1 VYPFQCS
8 PRVPLARVAVACLA
22 LVLLCAAPLAFP
34 QEKKQPTPPPKGVKP
49 PQDLNKDRGTPP
61 FPRTTAAAEQMF
73 GSYDGQNVASIQVA
87 GQPGI
92 DQAKFLD
99 SLPQKAGQPFSKDKV
114 NQSADALKSMGHFK
128 EVRIQVDPDA
138 HGIRIML
145 IAEPAFYFGVFQF
158 PGAIPFAYS
167 RLIQVANYPVQ
178 TPFNPDEVER
188 DRQALV
194 NFYRQEGYF
203 KAEVTTDLKADPAH
217 WIVNV
222 VFNTK
227 LGRKA
232 HFGEVHISGLPNDN
246 DHHLEDSLKTFL
258 ARLRQAAIRPGKAY
272 HRTTVTRAN
281 SYLQAELTKRGLLGA
296 QVQLTGAEY
305 HADTNRADIHFNVIP
320 GPKIDVKIEGAHVWS
335 WDKKKLL
342 PVYQGVGVDE
352 ETVQEGRRALASYL
366 QGKGYFNV
374 KVDAQLNKGPNS
386 DTVIYQ
392 IAKEKKH
399 KVEDVKVTGNNKLK
413 TDQLTPQIAV
423 QKEHL
428 FSRGKFSQDLLHKS
442 VANLKAVYQAEGF
455 SSVQVVPTVNNR
467 GGDVYVSFAVTEG
480 PRDIVDSLKIEGA
493 NTFPASQYAPDGLK
507 LAAGQPYSSAHIVA
521 DRTEIM
527 TNYLKAGYLTASFRE
542 TANAVSKQDPHHI
555 NVIYFIDEGPRV
567 ITGDIITLGREHTRQ
582 RLIDGD
588 IVDLKSEQP
597 LTETSLLTAGT
608 HLYDHTGVFDW
619 AEIDT
624 KRQITT
630 QNSED
635 VLVKVHEAHRNTLT
649 YGFGFEVINRGG
661 SIPSGTVALPNLP
674 PVGLPSNFK
683 TSQTTFYGPRGTF
696 QYTRNNI
703 RGKAESF
710 SVTAFAGR
718 LDQRFA
724 AYYIDPTFRWS
735 PWKTTTSISYEKD
748 EQNPIFSAQQEL
760 ASFQIQR
767 AIDHAQKNIV
777 FFRYGYSY
785 TNITRVLIDAL
796 VPHRD
801 RNIRLSTLSG
811 NFTRDTRDNPLDEH
825 SGVLDSLELDFNTSK
840 LGSNVDFAKLTGQAA
855 IYHEKFH
862 HIVWANSIRIGL
874 AQPFNNSFVPLS
886 QAFFTGGGSTLR
898 GFPLDGAGPQTS
910 VTICPGAAPNCPQ
923 SDQQFIRVP
932 AGGNEELILNAEA
945 RIPLPI
951 KQGLSIVP
959 FYDGGNVFPRI
970 GFSRFTSLYS
980 NNVGL
985 GLRYA
990 TPIGPIR
997 FDIGENLNPVS
1008 GIKST
1013 NYFISIGQAF

>member
-1 VYPFQCS
+1 MV
-8 PRVPLARVAVACLA
+8 L
-22 LVLLCAAPLAFP
+22 LVLLAAPLARP

-49 PQDLNKDRGTPP
+49 AEDQNKDRGTPP

-73 GSYDGQNVASIQVA
+73 GSYEGQNVASIQVA
-87 GQPGI
+87 GQPGL

-99 SLPQKAGQPFSKDKV
+99 ALPQKAGQPFSKDKI
-114 NQSADALKSMGHFK
+114 NQSAAALKSLGHFK

-138 HGIRIML
+138 NGIRIML
-145 IAEPAFYFGVFQF
+145 IAEPAYYFGVFQF
-158 PGAIPFAYS
+158 PGAIPFPYS
-167 RLIQVANYPVQ
+167 RLVQVANYPIQ
-178 TPFNPDEVER
+178 TPYNPDEVER

-194 NFYRQEGYF
+194 NFFRQEGYF
-203 KAEVTTDLKADPAH
+203 NAEVNPDLKSDPAH
-217 WIVNV
+217 TLVNV
-222 VFNTK
+222 VYNTK
-227 LGRKA
+227 LGKKA
-232 HFGEVHISGLPNDN
+232 HFGEVQISGLPNDK
-246 DHHLEDSLKTFL
+246 DHHLEESLKTFL

-272 HRTTVTRAN
+272 HHTTITRAT
-281 SYLQAELTKRGLLGA
+281 SYLQAELNKRGLLAA

-305 HADTNRADIHFNVIP
+305 HADTNRADIHFNVKP
-320 GPKIDVKIEGAHVWS
+320 GPKIDVKIEGAHLWS

-342 PVYQGVGVDE
+342 PMYQGVGVDE
-352 ETVQEGRRALASYL
+352 ETLQEGKRALASYF
-366 QGKGYFNV
+366 QAKGYFEV
-374 KVDAQLNKGPNS
+374 KVDAKLNKGPNS

-392 IAKEKKH
+392 IVKDKKH
-399 KVEDVKVTGNNKLK
+399 KVEDVKITGNSKLNSS
-413 TDQLTPQIAV
+413 QLEPQIAV

-428 FSRGKFSQDLLHKS
+428 LSRGKFSQDLLRKS
-442 VANLKAVYQAEGF
+442 VANLKGVYQSEGF

-493 NTFPASQYAPDGLK
+493 DTFPPSQYAPQGLK

-527 TNYLKAGYLTASFRE
+527 SNYLKAGYLTASFRE
-542 TANAVSKQDPHHI
+542 TAHAISKNDPHRIDVVYH
-555 NVIYFIDEGPRV
+555 IDEGPRV

-588 IVDLKSEQP
+588 IVDLKAEQP
-597 LTETSLLTAGT
+597 LTETALLTAGT

-619 AEIDT
+619 AEIDL
-624 KRQITT
+624 KRPITT
-630 QNSED
+630 QNVED
-635 VLVKVHEAHRNTLT
+635 VLVKTHEAHRNTLT

-724 AYYIDPTFRWS
+724 AYYLDPTFRWS
-735 PWKTTTSISYEKD
+735 PWKANTSISYEKD
-748 EQNPIFSAQQEL
+748 EENPIFSSQQEL
-760 ASFQIQR
+760 ASFQLQR
-767 AIDHAQKNIV
+767 AIDHEQKNIV

-785 TNITRVLIDAL
+785 TNITHVLIDAL
-796 VPHRD
+796 VPQRD
-801 RNIRLSTLSG
+801 RRIRLSTLSG

-825 SGVLDSLELDFNTSK
+825 RGVLDSLQLDFNTSK
-840 LGSNVDFAKLTGQAA
+840 LGSNVDFVKLTGQAA
-855 IYHEKFH
+855 IYREKFH
-862 HIVWANSIRIGL
+862 HIVWADSIRIGM

-898 GFPLDGAGPQTS
+898 GFPLDGAGPQNS

-923 SDQQFIRVP
+923 SDQQFITVP
-932 AGGNEELILNAEA
+932 AGGNEELIINSEV

-959 FYDGGNVFPRI
+959 FYDGGNVFPRV
-970 GFSRFTSLYS
+970 GFSKFTSLYA

-997 FDIGENLNPVS
+997 FDIGQNLNPVS